1 MYNQLHENLTERETK
16 YKPLTIE
23 ERLMSL
29 YRDNERTYVKCQ
41 CGCYIFRGF
50 EYSNCYIFILFKAKV
65 VNTKFLLL
73 NDNNRCNHTQSDID
87 YGKKTKHKYIIIIH

>member
-1 MYNQLHENLTERETK
+1 MYNQLHENLTESEPK
-16 YKPLTIE
+16 YKPLTVE

-50 EYSNCYIFILFKAKV
+50 EYSNCY
-65 VNTKFLLL
+65 NFLV
-73 NDNNRCNHTQSDID
+73 
-87 YGKKTKHKYIIIIH
+87 

>member
-1 MYNQLHENLTERETK
+1 MNNQLQENLSESETK

-29 YRDNERTYVKCQ
+29 YRGNKRTYVKCQ

-50 EYSNCYIFILFKAKV
+50 EDSNCYNFILFKAKV
-65 VNTKFLLL
+65 VNNKFLLL
-73 NDNNRCNHTQSDID
+73 NGNNRCNHTQSDID
-87 YGKKTKHKYIIIIH
+87 NIVKRQNINIIS